1 MNKASTYDESIFDLY
16 VEEKLTMK
24 EVADTLGISVGKVF
38 NRLKVMGV
46 HSRGHKDYLASEE
59 VIENCRK
66 LGLSGKG
73 KKLSEKT
80 KALIA
85 EAHFKGGIGHK
96 KKRCDGYISIYF
108 PDHPRSTKEGYI
120 MEHVLVMEAALGRH
134 LSPDEVV
141 HHKNFKRDDNRLSNL
156 QLMTKHSHMS
166 YHMKLRHKK
175 RRMEE

>member
-46 HSRGHKDYLASEE
+46 HSRGHKDYPASEE

-96 KKRCDGYISIYF
+96 YKHLF
-108 PDHPRSTKEGYI
+108 PRSSTLNERGIHHGACSGYGSCTRKASI
-120 MEHVLVMEAALGRH
+120 ARRSCA
-134 LSPDEVV
+134 S
-141 HHKNFKRDDNRLSNL
+141 
-156 QLMTKHSHMS
+156 Q
-166 YHMKLRHKK
+166 KL
-175 RRMEE
+175 

>member
-46 HSRGHKDYLASEE
+46 HSRGHKDYPASEE

-80 KALIA
+80 K
-85 EAHFKGGIGHK
+85 
-96 KKRCDGYISIYF
+96 
-108 PDHPRSTKEGYI
+108 STN
-120 MEHVLVMEAALGRH
+120 
-134 LSPDEVV
+134 S
-141 HHKNFKRDDNRLSNL
+141 
-156 QLMTKHSHMS
+156 
-166 YHMKLRHKK
+166 
-175 RRMEE
+175 